1 MQRELSRLKC
11 SGLVS
16 VERIANREHYRA
28 NPNSPI
34 SAELKSLVLKT
45 VALAEPLKR
54 SLAPFA
60 DQIDSA
66 FIYGSVAEGTD
77 RASDIDLMVIGNDLD
92 QVGLYGALQDAR
104 ETTVAEGQP
113 DISFAGRL
121 EAKGRR
127 KGFCPTQDFR
137 FWRGGRCSAMG
148 TQELDNLVK
157 IGPLKVEP
165 PTRSEYAGMVASARK
180 RLVDAAKRRPGPRQ
194 PVRSRLR
201 SRPQA
206 SARGPSLRRL
216 SFRRSH
222 HGVAHTLATERSHI
236 QTFLK
241 AYNERNLAEYQDR
254 TEIDA
259 KLLADLLRSTNA
271 LETEVGKLAPP
282 AED

>member
-1 MQRELSRLKC
+1 VQREFSRLKS

-54 SLAPFA
+54 SLEPFA

-92 QVGLYGALQDAR
+92 HVGLYGALQDAS
-104 ETTVAEGQP
+104 ETTVAQGQP

-148 TQELDNLVK
+148 TQELDNLVR
-157 IGPLKVEP
+157 IGRLKVES
-165 PTRSEYAGMVASARK
+165 PTRSEYAGMVASARE

-194 PVRSRLR
+194 PVRSLLR
-201 SRPQA
+201 SRPQ
-206 SARGPSLRRL
+206 G
-216 SFRRSH
+216 
-222 HGVAHTLATERSHI
+222 
-236 QTFLK
+236 
-241 AYNERNLAEYQDR
+241 
-254 TEIDA
+254 
-259 KLLADLLRSTNA
+259 
-271 LETEVGKLAPP
+271 
-282 AED
+282 